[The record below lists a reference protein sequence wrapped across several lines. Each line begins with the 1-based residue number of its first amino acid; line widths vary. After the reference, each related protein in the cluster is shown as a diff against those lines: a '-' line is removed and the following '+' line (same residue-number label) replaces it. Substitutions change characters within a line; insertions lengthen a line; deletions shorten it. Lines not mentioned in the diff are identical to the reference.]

1 MKRIILSVLTALL
14 LFSPSFAANVDILP
28 TMSSKT
34 NVQDRVWVGTFQL
47 VWNDFMDKIAF
58 NQIKF
63 PAGTPVIVNELNR
76 QDFTEDDISS
86 DSYYKYLGNIK
97 KNTKK
102 VIAKAIKRKFNETS
116 DILDQL
122 DLTPSKQ
129 RFIVYAMLKK
139 DFKFVVPFDK
149 LGIAPFRNMEAEY
162 FGISKESRKELDDG
176 VEVLFYDSPSD
187 FAVKLDTEGDD
198 EVYLYKTANT
208 KTFNYIYEDM
218 LKKQEGYQGS
228 LKFGEE
234 DELKVPNLKFFEE
247 KIFEEIC
254 GSRVKG
260 TNLVIDQAMETV
272 RFNMDNTGVELKS
285 EAALIAKMTAL
296 LPTEE
301 PRYFYFDD
309 TFVVFL
315 KEKNKS
321 KPYFALRVHD
331 ISKFQ

>member
-1 MKRIILSVLTALL
+1 MKRLILSVFTSLL
-14 LFSPSFAANVDILP
+14 LFSPAFAANIDVLP
-28 TMSSKT
+28 TMSSKS
-34 NVQDRVWVGTFQL
+34 NIQDRVWVGTFQL

-76 QDFTEDDISS
+76 QDFTEEDLS
-86 DSYYKYLGNIK
+86 DRSYYKYLGSIK

-149 LGIAPFRNMEAEY
+149 LGISPFRDMEAEY
-162 FGISKESRKELDDG
+162 FGITSDSRKELDDG

-187 FAVKLDTEGDD
+187 FAVRLETEGKD
-198 EVYLYKTANT
+198 EVYLYKTSNT
-208 KTFNYIYEDM
+208 NTFNYLYEDM
-218 LKKQEGYQGS
+218 LKKQDSYKGS
-228 LKFGEE
+228 KKFEEE
-234 DELKVPNLKFFEE
+234 DELKIPNLNFFEE

-254 GSRVKG
+254 GNRIKG
-260 TNLVIDQAMETV
+260 TNLVIDQAMETI

-285 EAALIAKMTAL
+285 EAAMIAKMTAL
-296 LPTEE
+296 LPPDEK
-301 PRYFYFDD
+301 RFFFFDD

-315 KEKNKS
+315 KERDKQ